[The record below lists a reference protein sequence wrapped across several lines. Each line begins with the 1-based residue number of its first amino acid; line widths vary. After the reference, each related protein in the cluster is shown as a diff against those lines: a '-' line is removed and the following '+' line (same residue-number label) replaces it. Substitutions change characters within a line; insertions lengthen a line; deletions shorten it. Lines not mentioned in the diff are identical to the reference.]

1 MKKAIKTILTIYM
14 LLLLTVTFGINNNNI
29 SLLAA
34 TNTNSEYV
42 NTVTDLKTTDLMG
55 GVTLYEQKMTS
66 LLNGDKQKAFQEH
79 FVQWVDLASY
89 SNANVK
95 LVTWTKQSMDN
106 WTAATTKVCAL
117 DWEKNHPGWIV
128 IAGTNGDF
136 FSNSGDNTKEP
147 TNNFMADG
155 DMYRADY
162 VGGYRGVVGINGDN
176 TVVVGDPK
184 LSSNMM
190 LYIYDKDGNV
200 AEKLPISGYNTA
212 ATSDGITLYTK
223 DCKDTY
229 DLTGYTVCEGVYTI
243 CRVSN
248 GKNKTVFVKGEMGLS
263 RPGKTAEKPYQ
274 TREEIEEDGTT
285 KTITVR
291 EFYVATKNQE
301 VVNKLKSGV
310 KVKCQYD
317 FVGEWQNVENSVG
330 YIHQMLQNGTS
341 LNQCSTD
348 IFIYTDHPRTF
359 IGFKE
364 DGTPVLMVID
374 GRGSSTNPV
383 KKGNYGVSLFEGA
396 EIMKLAGCVNAYNLD
411 GGGSSTLIARN
422 ENGGFDVINRPSDYG
437 YERSTGN
444 AIFLVMRDPA
454 VETVSGR
461 SSASTISIKRKT
473 TDYAKS
479 VTDIKVTVNGKTY
492 EMESDEVI
500 ATGLLENTV
509 YDVNVEYK
517 LNGELCKSSYKAS
530 TNMYDPGVDI
540 NPTSKGFNIGLRQS
554 DENLITSKVTIRVE
568 EQEYVIENSEGKL
581 TSYEI
586 TGLFKDD
593 SYRISYTY
601 EVTIKE
607 SGEKYTRS
615 VEEKTYRTLSYD
627 IPEIKEFSLKKRTGN
642 KATVNYTIEDVDGL
656 ITKMYL
662 VYNGEKVELEID
674 SNKYQIEELDMNKVN
689 TFKLVVEY
697 ETPDGKTKEI
707 ESDEVTLGEEHVHEW
722 VEATCTAPKTCKTC
736 GATEGEALG
745 HDWKEATTEA
755 PKTCT
760 RCGAT
765 EGEKLPTEK
774 PKKNCKKTSLIS
786 ILVSL
791 TVLAG
796 CLVIRKKH

>member
-1 MKKAIKTILTIYM
+1 M
-14 LLLLTVTFGINNNNI
+14 
-29 SLLAA
+29 
-34 TNTNSEYV
+34 
-42 NTVTDLKTTDLMG
+42 
-55 GVTLYEQKMTS
+55 
-66 LLNGDKQKAFQEH
+66 
-79 FVQWVDLASY
+79 
-89 SNANVK
+89 
-95 LVTWTKQSMDN
+95 
-106 WTAATTKVCAL
+106 
-117 DWEKNHPGWIV
+117 
-128 IAGTNGDF
+128 
-136 FSNSGDNTKEP
+136 
-147 TNNFMADG
+147 
-155 DMYRADY
+155 
-162 VGGYRGVVGINGDN
+162 
-176 TVVVGDPK
+176 
-184 LSSNMM
+184 
-190 LYIYDKDGNV
+190 
-200 AEKLPISGYNTA
+200 
-212 ATSDGITLYTK
+212 
-223 DCKDTY
+223 
-229 DLTGYTVCEGVYTI
+229 
-243 CRVSN
+243 
-248 GKNKTVFVKGEMGLS
+248 
-263 RPGKTAEKPYQ
+263 
-274 TREEIEEDGTT
+274 
-285 KTITVR
+285 
-291 EFYVATKNQE
+291 
-301 VVNKLKSGV
+301 
-310 KVKCQYD
+310 KCQYD
-317 FVGEWQNVENSVG
+317 FIDEWADVINTMG
-330 YIHQMLQNGTS
+330 YKYDLLLNGKSQHQK
-341 LNQCSTD
+341 STNAD
-348 IFIYTDHPRTF
+348 CYTDHPRTF

-364 DGTPVLMVID
+364 DGSPVLMVID
-374 GRGSSTNPV
+374 GRGKTAAE
-383 KKGNYGVSLFEGA
+383 KNYGVSLFEGA
-396 EIMKLAGCVNAYNLD
+396 EIMKLAGCANAYNLD
-411 GGGSSTLIARN
+411 GGGSSTLIVRN
-422 ENGGFDVINRPSDYG
+422 QGGGFDVINRPSDG
-437 YERSTGN
+437 SERSDAN

-517 LNGELCKSSYKAS
+517 LNGELCKSNYKAS

-568 EQEYVIENSEGKL
+568 DQEYVIENSEGKL

-607 SGEKYTRS
+607 TGEKYTRS

-627 IPEIKEFSLKKRTGN
+627 IPEIKEFSIKKRTGN

-656 ITKMYL
+656 ITKIYL

-697 ETPDGKTKEI
+697 ETPDGKAKEI
-707 ESDEVTLGEEHVHEW
+707 ESDELTLGEEHVHDW
-722 VEATCTAPKTCKTC
+722 VEATCTAPKTCKIC
-736 GATEGEALG
+736 GATEGETLG

-774 PKKNCKKTSLIS
+774 PKKNCKKSSLTG

-796 CLVIRKKH
+796 CLVIRKKLN

>member
-29 SLLAA
+29 SLLAD

-66 LLNGDKQKAFQEH
+66 LLNGDSQKAFQEH
-79 FVQWVDLASY
+79 FVQWVDLKKE
-89 SNANVK
+89 NDVRI
-95 LVTWTKQSMDN
+95 VTWTKQKADN
-106 WTAATTKVCAL
+106 WAASTTREAAIE
-117 DWEKNHPGWIV
+117 WEKYHPGWV
-128 IAGTNGDF
+128 VVAGTNGDF
-136 FSNSGDNTKEP
+136 FSNSGANTKEP
-147 TNNFMADG
+147 TTNYMQEG
-155 DMYRADY
+155 DMFRSEYSKLPRSVIGFKKDGSY
-162 VGGYRGVVGINGDN
+162 IVGE
-176 TVVVGDPK
+176 PK
-184 LSSNMM
+184 LTENM
-190 LYIYDKDGNV
+190 LLHIYAEDGSV
-200 AEKLPISGYNTA
+200 LEKIPISGYNTA

-223 DCKDTY
+223 DCADTY
-229 DLTGYTVCEGVYTI
+229 DLTGYTVCEGTYTI
-243 CRVSN
+243 CRVAN
-248 GKNKTVFVKGEMGLS
+248 TKNKSVFVKGEMNIS
-263 RPGKTAEKPYQ
+263 RAGNAEEKPCM
-274 TREEIEEDGTT
+274 TREELKEDGTT
-285 KTITVR
+285 KTTIVR
-291 EFYVATKNQE
+291 EFYIATKNQE

-348 IFIYTDHPRTF
+348 SFIYTDHPRTF

-444 AIFLVMRDPA
+444 AIFLVMREPA

-517 LNGELCKSSYKAS
+517 LNGELCKSNYKAS

-540 NPTSKGFNIGLRQS
+540 NPISKGFNIGLRQS

-627 IPEIKEFSLKKRTGN
+627 IPEITEFSLKKRTGN

-707 ESDEVTLGEEHVHEW
+707 KSNELTLGEEHVHEW

-745 HDWKEATTEA
+745 HDWKDATTEA

-796 CLVIRKKH
+796 CLVIRKKHN

>member
-66 LLNGDKQKAFQEH
+66 LLNGDSQKAFQEH
-79 FVQWVDLASY
+79 FVQWVDLKKE
-89 SNANVK
+89 NDVRI
-95 LVTWTKQSMDN
+95 VTWTKQKADN
-106 WTAATTKVCAL
+106 WAASTTREAAIE
-117 DWEKNHPGWIV
+117 WEKYHPGWV
-128 IAGTNGDF
+128 VVAGTNGDF
-136 FSNSGDNTKEP
+136 FSNSGANTKEP
-147 TNNFMADG
+147 TTNYMQEG
-155 DMYRADY
+155 DMFRSEYSKLPRSVIGFKKDGSY
-162 VGGYRGVVGINGDN
+162 IVGE
-176 TVVVGDPK
+176 PK
-184 LSSNMM
+184 LTENM
-190 LYIYDKDGNV
+190 LLHIYAEDGSV
-200 AEKLPISGYNTA
+200 LEKIPISGYNTA

-223 DCKDTY
+223 DCADTY
-229 DLTGYTVCEGVYTI
+229 DLTGYTVCEGTYTI
-243 CRVSN
+243 CRVAN
-248 GKNKTVFVKGEMGLS
+248 TKNKSVFVKGEMNIS
-263 RPGKTAEKPYQ
+263 RAGNAEEKPCM
-274 TREEIEEDGTT
+274 TREELKEDGTT
-285 KTITVR
+285 KTTTVR
-291 EFYVATKNQE
+291 EFYIATKNQE

-317 FVGEWQNVENSVG
+317 FVGEWADVINTMG
-330 YIHQMLQNGTS
+330 YKYDLLLNGKSQHQK
-341 LNQCSTD
+341 STNAD
-348 IFIYTDHPRTF
+348 CYTDHPRTF

-364 DGTPVLMVID
+364 DGSPVLMVID
-374 GRGSSTNPV
+374 GRGKTAAE
-383 KKGNYGVSLFEGA
+383 KNYGVSLFEGA
-396 EIMKLAGCVNAYNLD
+396 EIMKLAGCANAYNLD
-411 GGGSSTLIARN
+411 GGGSSTLIVRN
-422 ENGGFDVINRPSDYG
+422 QGGGFDVINRPSDG
-437 YERSTGN
+437 SERSDANN

-568 EQEYVIENSEGKL
+568 DQEYVIENSEGKL

-607 SGEKYTRS
+607 TGEKYTRS

-627 IPEIKEFSLKKRTGN
+627 IPEITEFSIKKRTGN

-707 ESDEVTLGEEHVHEW
+707 ESEELTLGEEHVHEW

-791 TVLAG
+791 TVLVG
-796 CLVIRKKH
+796 CLVIRKKHN

>member
-66 LLNGDKQKAFQEH
+66 LLNGDSQKAFQEH
-79 FVQWVDLASY
+79 FVQWVDLKKE
-89 SNANVK
+89 NDVRI
-95 LVTWTKQSMDN
+95 VTWTKQKADN
-106 WTAATTKVCAL
+106 WAASTTREAAIE
-117 DWEKNHPGWIV
+117 WEKYHPGWV
-128 IAGTNGDF
+128 VVAGTNGDF
-136 FSNSGDNTKEP
+136 FSNSGANTKEP
-147 TNNFMADG
+147 TTNYMQEG
-155 DMYRADY
+155 DMFRSEYSKLPRSVIGFKKDGSY
-162 VGGYRGVVGINGDN
+162 IVGE
-176 TVVVGDPK
+176 PK
-184 LSSNMM
+184 LTENM
-190 LYIYDKDGNV
+190 LLHIYAEDGSV
-200 AEKLPISGYNTA
+200 LEKIPISGYNTA
-212 ATSDGITLYTK
+212 AASDGITLYTK
-223 DCKDTY
+223 DCADTY
-229 DLTGYTVCEGVYTI
+229 DLTGYTVCEGTYTI
-243 CRVSN
+243 CRVAN
-248 GKNKTVFVKGEMGLS
+248 TKNKSVFIKGEMNIS
-263 RPGKTAEKPYQ
+263 RTGNAEEKPCM
-274 TREEIEEDGTT
+274 TREELKEDGTT
-285 KTITVR
+285 KTTIVR
-291 EFYVATKNQE
+291 EFYIATKNQE

-317 FVGEWQNVENSVG
+317 FVGEWADVINTMG
-330 YIHQMLQNGTS
+330 YKYDLLLNGKPQHQK
-341 LNQCSTD
+341 STNAVC
-348 IFIYTDHPRTF
+348 YTDHPRTF

-411 GGGSSTLIARN
+411 GGGSSTLIVRN
-422 ENGGFDVINRPSDYG
+422 QGGGFDVINRPSDG
-437 YERSTGN
+437 SERSDAN

-492 EMESDEVI
+492 EMKSDEVI

-517 LNGELCKSSYKAS
+517 LNGELCKSNYKAS

-627 IPEIKEFSLKKRTGN
+627 IPEITEFSLKKRTGN

-707 ESDEVTLGEEHVHEW
+707 ESNELTLGEEHVHEW

-796 CLVIRKKH
+796 CLVIRKKHN

>member
-66 LLNGDKQKAFQEH
+66 LLNGDSQKAFQEH
-79 FVQWVDLASY
+79 FVQWVDLKKE
-89 SNANVK
+89 NDVRI
-95 LVTWTKQSMDN
+95 VTWTKQKADN
-106 WTAATTKVCAL
+106 WAASTTREAAIE
-117 DWEKNHPGWIV
+117 WEKYHPGWV
-128 IAGTNGDF
+128 VVAGTNGDF
-136 FSNSGDNTKEP
+136 FSNSGANTKEP
-147 TNNFMADG
+147 TTNYMQEG
-155 DMYRADY
+155 DMFRSEYSKLPRSVIGFKKDGSY
-162 VGGYRGVVGINGDN
+162 IVGE
-176 TVVVGDPK
+176 PK
-184 LSSNMM
+184 LTENM
-190 LYIYDKDGNV
+190 LLHIYAEDGSV
-200 AEKLPISGYNTA
+200 LEKIPISGYNTA

-223 DCKDTY
+223 DCADTY
-229 DLTGYTVCEGVYTI
+229 DLTGYTVCEGTYTI
-243 CRVSN
+243 CRVAN
-248 GKNKTVFVKGEMGLS
+248 TKNKSVFIKGEMNIS
-263 RPGKTAEKPYQ
+263 RTGNAEEKPCM
-274 TREEIEEDGTT
+274 TREELKEDGTT
-285 KTITVR
+285 KTTIVR
-291 EFYVATKNQE
+291 EFYIATKNQE

-317 FVGEWQNVENSVG
+317 FVGEWADVINTMG
-330 YIHQMLQNGTS
+330 YKYDLLLNGKPQHQK
-341 LNQCSTD
+341 STNAD
-348 IFIYTDHPRTF
+348 CYTDHPRTF

-374 GRGSSTNPV
+374 GRGKTAAE
-383 KKGNYGVSLFEGA
+383 KNYGVSLFEGA

-461 SSASTISIKRKT
+461 SSASTISIKKKT

-540 NPTSKGFNIGLRQS
+540 NPTSKGFNVGLRQS

-627 IPEIKEFSLKKRTGN
+627 IPEITEFSLKKRTGN
-642 KATVNYTIEDVDGL
+642 KVTVNYTIEDVDGL

-674 SNKYQIEELDMNKVN
+674 SFKYQIEELDMNKVN

-707 ESDEVTLGEEHVHEW
+707 ESEELTLGEEHVHEW
-722 VEATCTAPKTCKTC
+722 VEATCTAPKTCKT
-736 GATEGEALG
+736 
-745 HDWKEATTEA
+745 
-755 PKTCT
+755 
-760 RCGAT
+760 CGAT

-796 CLVIRKKH
+796 CLVIRRKHN

>member
-66 LLNGDKQKAFQEH
+66 LLNGDSQKAFQEH
-79 FVQWVDLASY
+79 FVQWVDLKKE
-89 SNANVK
+89 NDVRI
-95 LVTWTKQSMDN
+95 VTWTKQKADN
-106 WTAATTKVCAL
+106 WAASTTREAAIE
-117 DWEKNHPGWIV
+117 WEKYHPGWV
-128 IAGTNGDF
+128 VVAGTNGDF
-136 FSNSGDNTKEP
+136 FSNSGANTKEP
-147 TNNFMADG
+147 TTNYMQEG
-155 DMYRADY
+155 DMFRSEYSKLPRAVIGFKKDGSY
-162 VGGYRGVVGINGDN
+162 IVGE
-176 TVVVGDPK
+176 PK
-184 LSSNMM
+184 LTENM
-190 LYIYDKDGNV
+190 LLHIYAEDGSV
-200 AEKLPISGYNTA
+200 LEKIPISGYNTA
-212 ATSDGITLYTK
+212 AASDGITLYTK
-223 DCKDTY
+223 DCADTY
-229 DLTGYTVCEGVYTI
+229 DLTGYTVCEGTYTI
-243 CRVSN
+243 CRVAN
-248 GKNKTVFVKGEMGLS
+248 TKNKSVFVKGEMNIS
-263 RPGKTAEKPYQ
+263 RAGNAEEKPCM
-274 TREEIEEDGTT
+274 TREELKEDGTT
-285 KTITVR
+285 KTTIVR
-291 EFYVATKNQE
+291 EFYIATKNQE

-348 IFIYTDHPRTF
+348 SFIYTDHPRTF

-411 GGGSSTLIARN
+411 GGGSSTLIVRN
-422 ENGGFDVINRPSDYG
+422 QGGGFDVINRPSDG
-437 YERSTGN
+437 SERSDAN

-479 VTDIKVTVNGKTY
+479 VTDIKVTVNGKPY

-540 NPTSKGFNIGLRQS
+540 NPTSKGFNMGLRQS

-568 EQEYVIENSEGKL
+568 DQEYVIENSEGKL

-607 SGEKYTRS
+607 TGEKYTRS

-627 IPEIKEFSLKKRTGN
+627 IPEITEFSLKKRTGN
-642 KATVNYTIEDVDGL
+642 KATINYTIEDVDGL

-662 VYNGEKVELEID
+662 VYNVEKVELEID

-707 ESDEVTLGEEHVHEW
+707 ESNELTLGEEHVHEW

-796 CLVIRKKH
+796 CLVIRKKHN

>member
-1 MKKAIKTILTIYM
+1 M
-14 LLLLTVTFGINNNNI
+14 
-29 SLLAA
+29 
-34 TNTNSEYV
+34 
-42 NTVTDLKTTDLMG
+42 
-55 GVTLYEQKMTS
+55 
-66 LLNGDKQKAFQEH
+66 
-79 FVQWVDLASY
+79 
-89 SNANVK
+89 
-95 LVTWTKQSMDN
+95 
-106 WTAATTKVCAL
+106 
-117 DWEKNHPGWIV
+117 
-128 IAGTNGDF
+128 
-136 FSNSGDNTKEP
+136 
-147 TNNFMADG
+147 
-155 DMYRADY
+155 
-162 VGGYRGVVGINGDN
+162 
-176 TVVVGDPK
+176 
-184 LSSNMM
+184 
-190 LYIYDKDGNV
+190 
-200 AEKLPISGYNTA
+200 
-212 ATSDGITLYTK
+212 
-223 DCKDTY
+223 
-229 DLTGYTVCEGVYTI
+229 
-243 CRVSN
+243 
-248 GKNKTVFVKGEMGLS
+248 
-263 RPGKTAEKPYQ
+263 
-274 TREEIEEDGTT
+274 
-285 KTITVR
+285 
-291 EFYVATKNQE
+291 
-301 VVNKLKSGV
+301 
-310 KVKCQYD
+310 KCQYD
-317 FVGEWQNVENSVG
+317 FVGEWADVINTMG
-330 YIHQMLQNGTS
+330 YKYDLLLNGKPQHQK
-341 LNQCSTD
+341 STNAD
-348 IFIYTDHPRTF
+348 CYTDHPRTF

-374 GRGSSTNPV
+374 GRGKTAAE
-383 KKGNYGVSLFEGA
+383 KNYGVSLFEGA

-411 GGGSSTLIARN
+411 GGGSSTLIVRN
-422 ENGGFDVINRPSDYG
+422 QGGGFDVINRPSDG
-437 YERSTGN
+437 SERSDAN

-627 IPEIKEFSLKKRTGN
+627 IPEITEFSLKKRAGN
-642 KATVNYTIEDVDGL
+642 KATVNYTIEDVDNL
-656 ITKMYL
+656 TTSAYIMH
-662 VYNGEKVELEID
+662 NGEKVEIEATDIKYTFTDID
-674 SNKYQIEELDMNKVN
+674 VESSEHS
-689 TFKLVVEY
+689 FKLVVEY
-697 ETPDGKTKEI
+697 KTPDGKAQKI
-707 ESDEVTLGEEHVHEW
+707 ESNELTLGEGHVHEW

-736 GATEGEALG
+736 GETEGEALGHDWKDATCTAPKTCKTCGETEGEALG

-796 CLVIRKKH
+796 CLVIRKKHN

>member
-1 MKKAIKTILTIYM
+1 
-14 LLLLTVTFGINNNNI
+14 
-29 SLLAA
+29 
-34 TNTNSEYV
+34 
-42 NTVTDLKTTDLMG
+42 
-55 GVTLYEQKMTS
+55 
-66 LLNGDKQKAFQEH
+66 
-79 FVQWVDLASY
+79 
-89 SNANVK
+89 
-95 LVTWTKQSMDN
+95 
-106 WTAATTKVCAL
+106 
-117 DWEKNHPGWIV
+117 
-128 IAGTNGDF
+128 
-136 FSNSGDNTKEP
+136 
-147 TNNFMADG
+147 
-155 DMYRADY
+155 
-162 VGGYRGVVGINGDN
+162 
-176 TVVVGDPK
+176 
-184 LSSNMM
+184 
-190 LYIYDKDGNV
+190 
-200 AEKLPISGYNTA
+200 
-212 ATSDGITLYTK
+212 
-223 DCKDTY
+223 
-229 DLTGYTVCEGVYTI
+229 
-243 CRVSN
+243 
-248 GKNKTVFVKGEMGLS
+248 
-263 RPGKTAEKPYQ
+263 
-274 TREEIEEDGTT
+274 
-285 KTITVR
+285 
-291 EFYVATKNQE
+291 
-301 VVNKLKSGV
+301 
-310 KVKCQYD
+310 
-317 FVGEWQNVENSVG
+317 
-330 YIHQMLQNGTS
+330 
-341 LNQCSTD
+341 
-348 IFIYTDHPRTF
+348 
-359 IGFKE
+359 
-364 DGTPVLMVID
+364 MVID

-492 EMESDEVI
+492 EMKSDEVI

-607 SGEKYTRS
+607 TGEKYTRS

-627 IPEIKEFSLKKRTGN
+627 IPEITEFSLKKRAGN
-642 KATVNYTIEDVDGL
+642 KVTINYTIEDVDGL

-736 GATEGEALG
+736 GETEGEALGHDWKDATCTAPKTCSRCGATEGEALG

-760 RCGAT
+760 RCGET

-796 CLVIRKKH
+796 CLVIRKKHN